1 MLTTDAWPSPPVES
15 GSAVLSALA
24 QGLPIR
30 RTMEAVAAMA
40 AALQPGSR
48 CAVLL
53 LTENRFTP
61 IAEVDLRPGDRTLLE
76 EIAETANLG
85 ELRSLGEAHGAL
97 VKPVLTQAA
106 ELVAIIIIFQFSAAR
121 AGDQALRQLDEIC
134 LIASFAIE
142 QKNLTEELSYLVR
155 HDPLTHLWN
164 RTCLEEV
171 IARTLDAAAATGRF
185 TGLILI
191 GIDSFRLFNELLGR
205 EAGDQVLR
213 LVAARLADSLQP
225 ELSLARSGSDEFIIL
240 MPNLHSPVGTATFA
254 SQLRSWFDKPFM
266 LGDHELIVRASFGTA
281 TAGPGECYA
290 SELQNRA
297 DQALLFAKRCA
308 RGRVSSF
315 SADMVKTRPE
325 RLIMEKHLRF
335 ALQKREFELYYQP
348 QVDLASGDLKGVEA
362 LLRWKHASLGFISP
376 ATFVPLAEEI
386 GIIEEIGEWVLIE
399 AVRQREAWRKDGLA
413 QLRMAVNVSALQ
425 FARMDFASQVAKRL
439 RHSRI
444 EPHELELEI
453 TETALMTDF
462 EHGARQIKLLR
473 SLGVQI
479 ALDDFGTGHSSLA
492 YLQQLPIDRLKI
504 DRMFVKDITT
514 SDERPALLSS
524 IIQMGL
530 SLGCAVIVEGV
541 ETVEQALALS
551 AMSCEE
557 AQGFLFAKPLAPV
570 DLMKWIADRASRAVL
585 HSGGKPA
592 SSGLEK
598 LSAFTTDKQTSPARP
613 ATLAKK

>member
-1 MLTTDAWPSPPVES
+1 MLTPDSWSSSPAET

-30 RTMEAVAAMA
+30 RTMEAVAAMGA
-40 AALQPGSR
+40 GLQPGSR

-61 IAEVDLRPGDRTLLE
+61 IAEVDLRPDDRILLQ
-76 EIAETANLG
+76 EIAETSSLA
-85 ELRSLGEAHGAL
+85 ELKSFGEAHGVE
-97 VKPVLTQAA
+97 VKPVLTQTA
-106 ELVAIIIIFQFSAAR
+106 ELVGIIVIFDFSSAR
-121 AGDQALRQLDEIC
+121 AGEQVIRQLDEIC
-134 LIASFAIE
+134 LITSFAIE

-171 IARTLDAAAATGRF
+171 IARTLDAASATGRF
-185 TGLILI
+185 TGIILI

-205 EAGDQVLR
+205 EAGDQLLC
-213 LVAARLADSLQP
+213 LVAGRLADALQP
-225 ELSLARSGSDEFIIL
+225 DLSLARSGSDEFIIL
-240 MPNLHSPVGTATFA
+240 MPNLHSAGGTAAFA
-254 SQLRSWFDKPFM
+254 SQVRSWFDKPFM
-266 LGDHELIVRASFGTA
+266 LGDHELIVRASLGTA
-281 TAGPGECYA
+281 TAEPGECYA

-308 RGRVSSF
+308 RGRVASF
-315 SADMVKTRPE
+315 SADMMKTRPE

-348 QVDLASGDLKGVEA
+348 QVDLATGDLKGVEA

-376 ATFVPLAEEI
+376 ATFIPLAEEI

-399 AVRQREAWRKDGLA
+399 AIRQREAWRKHGLA
-413 QLRMAVNVSALQ
+413 DLRMAVNVSALQ
-425 FARMDFASQVAKRL
+425 FARMDFAAQVAKRL

-444 EPHELELEI
+444 QPHELELEI

-504 DRMFVKDITT
+504 DRMFVKDISS

-530 SLGCAVIVEGV
+530 SLGCEVIVEGV

-551 AMSCEE
+551 AMNCEE
-557 AQGFLFAKPLAPV
+557 AQGFLFAKPLAPA
-570 DLMKWIADRASRAVL
+570 DLLKWIAARSSRTALNTGVKRT
-585 HSGGKPA
+585 SPE
-592 SSGLEK
+592 LEK
-598 LSAFTTDKQTSPARP
+598 QAEFAIDKQNSP
-613 ATLAKK
+613 ATLATK

>member
-1 MLTTDAWPSPPVES
+1 
-15 GSAVLSALA
+15 
-24 QGLPIR
+24 
-30 RTMEAVAAMA
+30 
-40 AALQPGSR
+40 
-48 CAVLL
+48 
-53 LTENRFTP
+53 
-61 IAEVDLRPGDRTLLE
+61 
-76 EIAETANLG
+76 
-85 ELRSLGEAHGAL
+85 
-97 VKPVLTQAA
+97 
-106 ELVAIIIIFQFSAAR
+106 
-121 AGDQALRQLDEIC
+121 
-134 LIASFAIE
+134 
-142 QKNLTEELSYLVR
+142 
-155 HDPLTHLWN
+155 
-164 RTCLEEV
+164 
-171 IARTLDAAAATGRF
+171 
-185 TGLILI
+185 
-191 GIDSFRLFNELLGR
+191 
-205 EAGDQVLR
+205 
-213 LVAARLADSLQP
+213 
-225 ELSLARSGSDEFIIL
+225 
-240 MPNLHSPVGTATFA
+240 
-254 SQLRSWFDKPFM
+254 
-266 LGDHELIVRASFGTA
+266 
-281 TAGPGECYA
+281 
-290 SELQNRA
+290 
-297 DQALLFAKRCA
+297 
-308 RGRVSSF
+308 
-315 SADMVKTRPE
+315 
-325 RLIMEKHLRF
+325 MEKHLRF

-570 DLMKWIADRASRAVL
+570 DLMKWIADRASRATPA
-585 HSGGKPA
+585 SGGKQT

-598 LSAFTTDKQTSPARP
+598 LSAFTTDKRNSPARP
-613 ATLAKK
+613 ATLATK